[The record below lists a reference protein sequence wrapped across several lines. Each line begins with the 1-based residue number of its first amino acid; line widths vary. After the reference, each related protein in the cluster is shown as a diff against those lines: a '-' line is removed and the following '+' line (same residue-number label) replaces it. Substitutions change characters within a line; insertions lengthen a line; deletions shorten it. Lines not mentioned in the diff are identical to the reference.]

1 MSRYLN
7 DEQQERFNRII
18 NDFDSERT
26 PDQKGLTVKV
36 GTKIVYR
43 QGIDDKPNIDRIK
56 PEELE
61 KLEAA
66 VNGLESA
73 KGTVEIALYTPA
85 KEEVF
90 RYENGNVTIKKRPAN
105 QRSYESETD
114 PLEAQLLPQQQDQQ
128 LDQQSQPEI
137 GITEEV
143 NQQTNNQIYLDKDFG
158 YLSTDYYLKD
168 ASSIFGEWAK
178 QFTPNGVYLMSQMGL
193 DWQYFAD
200 KYEQQKAIQQPVLEG
215 TAELPQLPPG
225 LEQPAIDIQ
234 AQAITPSDPTTTN
247 QQLVETISQMQQQ
260 IADIQK
266 QLQQMQQQ
274 QAERLEQVPQ
284 PRENRLSQWIDG
296 IKEGFSNTVQEIGE
310 AIRGGI
316 DYLKDTTR
324 ELVGAGLEATTKLA
338 VDLLGERQSDGSK
351 LLAAGNINY
360 RLQGQELSA
369 QQQPDWS
376 QLSLTE
382 RLTAI
387 RETYGITQP
396 NSGERQRQQYQERS
410 R

>member
-7 DEQQERFNRII
+7 DEQQKRFDRII

-36 GTKIVYR
+36 GTTIVYR
-43 QGIDDKPNIDRIK
+43 QGVDDKPNIDRIK
-56 PEELE
+56 LEELE

-66 VNGLESA
+66 VNDSESA

-90 RYENGNVTIKKRPAN
+90 RYENGNVSIKKRGAN
-105 QRSYESETD
+105 QRSDESETD
-114 PLEAQLLPQQQDQQ
+114 PLEAQLLPQQLDQQ

-137 GITEEV
+137 GITEEI
-143 NQQTNNQIYLDKDFG
+143 NQQATNQIYLDKDFG

-225 LEQPAIDIQ
+225 QEQPTIDIQ
-234 AQAITPSDPTTTN
+234 EKAIAQADPTTPN

-266 QLQQMQQQ
+266 QLEQMQQQ

-284 PRENRLSQWIDG
+284 PRENRLAQWIDG
-296 IKEGFSNTVQEIGE
+296 IKEGFSNTAQEIG
-310 AIRGGI
+310 
-316 DYLKDTTR
+316 
-324 ELVGAGLEATTKLA
+324 
-338 VDLLGERQSDGSK
+338 
-351 LLAAGNINY
+351 
-360 RLQGQELSA
+360 
-369 QQQPDWS
+369 
-376 QLSLTE
+376 
-382 RLTAI
+382 
-387 RETYGITQP
+387 
-396 NSGERQRQQYQERS
+396 
-410 R
+410 